1 MKVKHSS
8 TIKDLKH
15 LIAQNEIC
23 SLELSDSWHEPYKYV
38 ESLIERFFQIIEPRV
53 NLVKLELS
61 DLKQIGDI
69 GDAPVFLYKKDG
81 VNLIQSASKDEIYS
95 LIYSLTN

>member
-1 MKVKHSS
+1 MRKFFK
-8 TIKDLKH
+8 L
-15 LIAQNEIC
+15 LIAILNQ
-23 SLELSDSWHEPYKYV
+23 S
-38 ESLIERFFQIIEPRV
+38 QIIANNEQ
-53 NLVKLELS
+53 LQMELS

-69 GDAPVFLYKKDG
+69 GNAPVFLYKKDG